1 MKPSMKPEVPSFV
14 IKLVTHDLGADAA
27 TLSCSGVA
35 RSLLLNRKYVSG
47 VTMAFTYSG
56 I

>member
-1 MKPSMKPEVPSFV
+1 MKPEVPSFV

-47 VTMAFTYSG
+47 VIIAFTYSG